1 MNPAGPTGAD
11 TPGPLQAGRVLPQR
25 AAPAVVDGV
34 AIDEAAVTRARLARL
49 RAEMAA
55 RDLDAV
61 VLLDPVNLRFA
72 TGTRN
77 MQIFTARNPARYAL
91 VPVEGPVTVYEF
103 HGAGHLAAAG
113 PVVDRVCE
121 ATTVSYV
128 AAGDHRDDKAR
139 AWARELAAAI
149 REAVPEARRIGI
161 EPVQHLAAEAL
172 AAEGF
177 VLCDAQEPV
186 ERARARKT
194 DAEIAMMKASLRVVE
209 KGVHALRDAI
219 RPGASENQVWAELH
233 RSVIADDAD
242 YVETRLLNS
251 GPRTNPWYQESSPRV
266 IEANEL
272 VALDTDVVGPYGI
285 YADFSRTFFS
295 GPGKPSDEQRRLYR
309 TAWEQIHHD
318 VELVKAGRSSREIAE
333 AAWPVP
339 DEFWERRYFVLM
351 HSVGL
356 TGEYP
361 YILHGRDMQDH
372 GYDAV
377 LEENM
382 TLCVEAYIGGAQ
394 GGEGVKLEQQVRVTR
409 DGYELLSA
417 FPFEDELLSREV

>member
-1 MNPAGPTGAD
+1 MSPAGLTGSDKLASMGD
-11 TPGPLQAGRVLPQR
+11 GRVLPQR
-25 AAPAVVDGV
+25 PVPAVIGGV
-34 AIDEAAVTRARLARL
+34 AIDEAAVTRHRLGRL

-61 VLLDPVNLRFA
+61 VLVDPVNVRFA

-91 VPVEGPVTVYEF
+91 VPIAGPVTVFEF
-103 HGAGHLAAAG
+103 HGANHLAAAG
-113 PVVDRVCE
+113 PVVDYVRE
-121 ATTVSYV
+121 GTTVSYV
-128 AAGDHRDDKAR
+128 AAGETRDDKAR

-149 REAVPEARRIGI
+149 REAVPEAHRVGI
-161 EPVQHLAAEAL
+161 EPVQFLAAEAL
-172 AAEGF
+172 AAAGF
-177 VLCDAQEPV
+177 VLADAQEPV

-194 DAEIAMMKASLRVVE
+194 DAEIAMMKASLRAVE
-209 KGVHALRDAI
+209 KGVHALRDAV
-219 RPGASENQVWAELH
+219 RPGATENEVWAEMH

-251 GPRTNPWYQESSPRV
+251 GPRTNPWYQESSSRV
-266 IEANEL
+266 IRPDEL

-285 YADFSRTFFS
+285 YADFSRTFFA

-309 TAWEQIHHD
+309 LAWEQIHHD

-351 HSVGL
+351 HGVGM

-361 YILHGRDMQDH
+361 YILHGRDMDEH
-372 GYDAV
+372 GYDSV

-382 TLCVEAYIGGAQ
+382 TLCVEAYIGSEH

-417 FPFEDELLSREV
+417 FPFEDDLLSREV